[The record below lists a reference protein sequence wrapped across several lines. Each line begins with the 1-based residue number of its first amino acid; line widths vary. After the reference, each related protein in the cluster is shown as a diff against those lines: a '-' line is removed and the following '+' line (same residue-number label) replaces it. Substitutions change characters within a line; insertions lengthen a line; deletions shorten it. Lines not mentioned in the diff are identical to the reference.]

1 MSASTGPVLAAGTI
15 SFVNHWI
22 GNDQGVDLKIP
33 LATLIAAGLLYGLE
47 NVSPEL
53 ATGIAWIALLTTF
66 LVKPKTGRSPVDNIT
81 RLSGL

>member
-1 MSASTGPVLAAGTI
+1 MSASTGPILAAGTI
-15 SFVNHWI
+15 SFLNHWI

-33 LATLIAAGLLYGLE
+33 LATLIAAGFLYGLE

-53 ATGIAWIALLTTF
+53 ATGVAWIALLTTF
-66 LVKPKTGRSPVDNIT
+66 LAPPKSGKSPVDNIT